1 MDKLTFWSTKS
12 PLAQYEAIVF
22 SHPSFS
28 APIRLVANQF
38 APVVLA
44 HHQHTPCTM
53 SIKAPEQTGT
63 AQARL
68 TASFPRQ
75 VVGRDFK
82 RQLRALQEASS
93 VSPIS
98 VQYALYLGDTTTPA
112 QTWQLYIADS
122 TGVQFDSEV
131 VQIVAQDDNPM
142 RRAVAPV
149 YDPNVWTGLE
159 QI

>member
-1 MDKLTFWSTKS
+1 MDRRTFWTTKS
-12 PLAQYEAIVF
+12 PLAQYEAVTF
-22 SHPSFS
+22 SHPAFDG
-28 APIRLVANQF
+28 PIRLVANQF
-38 APVVLA
+38 APVTLSGWA
-44 HHQHTPCTM
+44 HTPCAM
-53 SIKAPEQTGT
+53 SIKAPDQTGT

-82 RQLRALQEASS
+82 RQLRAIKDASS
-93 VSPIS
+93 VEPIS
-98 VQYALYLGDTTTPA
+98 VQYALYLGNTGAPA

-122 TGVQFDSEV
+122 TGVQFDADV

-142 RRAVAPV
+142 RRAVATV